1 MNWSS
6 LLRFR
11 KQVEEMAQEE
21 VILAQWERSREALK
35 RDTLRQ
41 ELHRLAHEL
50 DRSLQNGV
58 GKVFAQQRLQWVDDM
73 RTALESQECRLQD
86 LDRKL
91 EGLREKLKK
100 THHARRVVEIVIAK
114 KESAI
119 LQQLA
124 KQEQRSMEEA
134 ANHQHVTTHCGDS

>member
-1 MNWSS
+1 MNWSN

-11 KQVEEMAQEE
+11 KQVEEMVREE

-35 RDTLRQ
+35 RDTLRE
-41 ELHRLAHEL
+41 ELHRMAYEL
-50 DRSLQNGV
+50 DRSLKNGV
-58 GKVFAQQRLQWVDDM
+58 GTVFAQQRLQWVEEM
-73 RTALESQECRLQD
+73 RTALDTQDGRLQD

-114 KESAI
+114 KEAAI
-119 LQQLA
+119 LQKLE
-124 KQEQRSMEEA
+124 KQEQRLMEEVA
-134 ANHQHVTTHCGDS
+134 VHQYVASNSGEC